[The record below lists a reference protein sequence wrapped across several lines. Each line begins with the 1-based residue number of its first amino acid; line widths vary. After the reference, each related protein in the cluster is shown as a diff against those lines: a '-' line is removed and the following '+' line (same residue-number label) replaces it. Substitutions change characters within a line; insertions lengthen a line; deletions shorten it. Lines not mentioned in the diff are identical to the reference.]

1 MIIKKARGIKITNQ
15 NIGSV
20 SHYYD
25 KIGVAVIKITKGD
38 LKIGDK
44 IKLISSDGEEFSQE
58 VKSMQIE
65 HADIE
70 IAKKG
75 DEFGLKVDKP
85 IKENSELIKV

>member
-1 MIIKKARGIKITNQ
+1 M
-15 NIGSV
+15 
-20 SHYYD
+20 
-25 KIGVAVIKITKGD
+25 
-38 LKIGDK
+38 
-44 IKLISSDGEEFSQE
+44 ISSDGEEFSQE